1 MAYANVSRAG
11 SAGIADRV
19 SGIVK
24 SVKGGLARRRKYA
37 QTYRELDALT
47 ERELSDLGIH
57 RSMIARIAREAAYG
71 N

>member
-1 MAYANVSRAG
+1 MAYVNATRAG

-19 SGIVK
+19 STIVK
-24 SVKGGLARRRKYA
+24 SVKGALVRRRKYA

-57 RSMIARIAREAAYG
+57 RSMISQIAHEAAYG